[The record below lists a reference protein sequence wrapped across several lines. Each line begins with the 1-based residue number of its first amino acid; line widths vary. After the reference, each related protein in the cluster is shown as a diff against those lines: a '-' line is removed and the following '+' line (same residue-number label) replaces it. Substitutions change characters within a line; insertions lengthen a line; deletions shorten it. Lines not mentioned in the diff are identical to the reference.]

1 MLCAFTCFYPYFCR
15 LNVKTLVWVCIWVC
29 VRVCTEKR
37 NGTKGY
43 ALGYALFGILVLVP
57 PPLFGTKKWHFSHFS
72 LN

>member
-1 MLCAFTCFYPYFCR
+1 MLCAFTRFYPYFCR

-57 PPLFGTKKWHFSHFS
+57 PPCLVLKNGIFRIFR
-72 LN
+72 